1 MRKFV
6 MCGTMRSIKFQ
17 IENMKE
23 KNPDQ
28 HHISERDTIITFFLQ
43 EDLKHTY
50 AKHPKYTH
58 THH

>member
-1 MRKFV
+1 
-6 MCGTMRSIKFQ
+6 MCGMMRSIKFQ